1 MKSKVKSTLFF
12 RRLCFVFLFFLLPV
26 SSQTRASENKYT
38 FKKDLHLIN
47 KTNLAKSQNNLPIKS
62 EYILGVGDTL
72 NIKFK
77 GLDIFNDNYPIDP
90 EGEINLPE
98 LYKVNVNNLTLR
110 ELKQKLEN
118 QYEEFIINP
127 EIEITIKNYRPVTF
141 YISGEVKN
149 PGLYKLDYQTN
160 GDNNNRSEPYITNQK
175 NFTTE
180 NNKYVPKL
188 FDAIKLSRGVNNT
201 ADLSKVKII
210 RDNSLSQGGGK
221 IQTEVNFLDL
231 ILNGNQSQN
240 VRLFDGDII
249 KIPRNEKIIKD
260 QILAINK
267 SNLSPNEILVYIT
280 GNVKNPGDAVL
291 PRGASLIQSIASTG
305 GKKLM
310 TGYIDFIRFN
320 DDGSTL
326 KRTFRY
332 DQNAQIN
339 TYKNP
344 VLAEGD
350 IINVRKTILGSTT
363 EIISEISSPV
373 LGGYGLY
380 KIFD

>member
-1 MKSKVKSTLFF
+1 MKSKIKAKLNV
-12 RRLCFVFLFFLLPV
+12 RRICFVFLSLIIPISF
-26 SSQTRASENKYT
+26 TKASENQNT
-38 FKKDLHLIN
+38 FKNDLHLIN
-47 KTNLAKSQNNLPIKS
+47 NTNLNNPQNNLPIKS
-62 EYILGVGDTL
+62 EYILGVGDILT
-72 NIKFK
+72 IEFK
-77 GLDIFNDNYPIDP
+77 GLEIFNSSYPIDP

-98 LYKVNVNNLTLR
+98 LNKVKVNNLTLG

-127 EIEITIKNYRPVTF
+127 EIEITINDYRPVTF

-149 PGLYKLDYQTN
+149 PGLYTLDNQSN
-160 GDNNNRSEPYITNQK
+160 VINNFKQPSFTDQYISSSYRNTIN
-175 NFTTE
+175 
-180 NNKYVPKL
+180 VPKL

-210 RDNSLSQGGGK
+210 RNNSLSQGGGK

-240 VRLFDGDII
+240 VRLFDGDVI
-249 KIPRNEKIIKD
+249 KIPRTEKIIKN

-280 GNVKNPGDAVL
+280 GNVKKPGNAVL

-344 VLAEGD
+344 VLTDGD
-350 IINVRKTILGSTT
+350 IINVRKTILGNTT
-363 EIISEISSPV
+363 EIINEISSPV
-373 LGGYGLY
+373 LGGYGLF